1 MMRPM
6 KIAGKELM
14 FGEGCLA
21 HLETLKGTKAI
32 IVTSGDILEK
42 TGILPIVRNHLL
54 NANIQSK
61 TFYDVEPDPSFSTV
75 MKGAE
80 MMKEYNP
87 DLIIAVG
94 GGSAMDAAK
103 GMWIFYEHPQ
113 LTKLAEIMPPNQ
125 FPKLHNKAAMVCI
138 PSTSGTASEVSRSI
152 VITDDST
159 GFKYGL
165 GNMEMMPDIAIC
177 DPLVTATMPGFLTA
191 STGMDALTH
200 AVEAFTSNRANY
212 LSDILAIQATKDI
225 VENLELAYNNPE
237 NLEYR
242 ENMLN
247 ASVVAGMAFT
257 NVSLGIVHSMAHTLG
272 SYFHVPHG
280 VANAMLLPY
289 VIKFN
294 SHSKDGAKRYKLLSE
309 KCNVKSFYETVLKMN
324 ENLKIPRTI
333 KEFIKD
339 DKAFDQ
345 KLDEMAAMS
354 LKDGCTKTN
363 PVIPSFEEFKE
374 ILQAAYYGMEL

>member
-6 KIAGKELM
+6 KLAGKELM

-21 HLETLKGTKAI
+21 HLETLKGTRAV

-42 TGILPIVRNHLL
+42 TGILPLVRKHLE
-54 NANIQSK
+54 NVNIEST
-61 TFYDVEPDPSFSTV
+61 TFYDVEPDPSFGTI

-80 MMKEYNP
+80 LMKEFKP

-103 GMWIFYEHPQ
+103 GMWIYYENPSINTLQ
-113 LTKLAEIMPPNQ
+113 DILPPNA
-125 FPKLHNKAAMVCI
+125 FPVLRRKALMVCI

-152 VITDDST
+152 VVTDDTT
-159 GFKYGL
+159 GFKHGL
-165 GNMEMMPDIAIC
+165 GNMEMMPDYAIC
-177 DPLVTATMPGFLTA
+177 DPLVTATMPPFLTA

-200 AVEAFTSNRANY
+200 AVEAYTSNRANY
-212 LSDILAIQATKDI
+212 VSDILAIQAVKDI
-225 VENLELAYNNPE
+225 VENLELAYNNPSDMV
-237 NLEYR
+237 YR
-242 ENMLN
+242 EKMLN

-257 NVSLGIVHSMAHTLG
+257 NVSLGIVHSIAHTLG

-289 VIKFN
+289 VIAFN
-294 SHSKDGAKRYKLLSE
+294 SQNEDAKEKYSQLAE
-309 KCNVKSFYETVLKMN
+309 KCQKESFLDAVKAMNKNMNIPSTLKEYIKN
-324 ENLKIPRTI
+324 DEEFEN
-333 KEFIKD
+333 
-339 DKAFDQ
+339 
-345 KLDEMAAMS
+345 KLEELAAMS

-363 PVIPSFEEFKE
+363 PLIPTFEEFKT
-374 ILQAAYYGMEL
+374 IIKAAYYGLEI